1 MNHSIAT
8 AIAGS
13 CLSLSVAT
21 QLSAQTV
28 LSGDHSIDGRLC
40 VGYACTGSETFQ
52 PIDAMKIRS
61 SVVGL
66 SFEDTSNSSF
76 PNRDWRLLVND
87 GGSLAS
93 GAIDRFSIQD
103 LDAGTTPF
111 TIEGE
116 APNNAIY
123 VGDEGR
129 VGLGTSMPGTDLH
142 IISSWLHGARIRF
155 EDTWGDT
162 YSWDL
167 AATDQSF
174 FLYDRGSPPSVPF
187 RIEAGSPDHAFHMA
201 TNGYLGLGTDTP
213 EAPLELYRPDSFNF
227 FRITAAG
234 AAINRS
240 VDVTFTQGPL
250 GTGEL
255 RYNIVDGDGPE
266 MKLNADGDIEI
277 AGTLT
282 TGGPTCDSGCDAVF
296 DAGFERLS
304 VTDHAALMWENG
316 HLPAVGPT
324 LPNAPMNVSEK
335 MGGILNEL
343 EHAHIY
349 IEDLNAR
356 LAAQEALNA
365 RLIARLDALEAAD

>member
-1 MNHSIAT
+1 MRLEDTLGAPGVWEIQANGNDFFIRNEVAET
-8 AIAGS
+8 AP
-13 CLSLSVAT
+13 LV
-21 QLSAQTV
+21 LSAV
-28 LSGDHSIDGRLC
+28 APSFS
-40 VGYACTGSETFQ
+40 VFVEETGN
-52 PIDAMKIRS
+52 I
-61 SVVGL
+61 
-66 SFEDTSNSSF
+66 
-76 PNRDWRLLVND
+76 
-87 GGSLAS
+87 
-93 GAIDRFSIQD
+93 
-103 LDAGTTPF
+103 
-111 TIEGE
+111 
-116 APNNAIY
+116 
-123 VGDEGR
+123 
-129 VGLGTSMPGTDLH
+129 GLGTNM
-142 IISSWLHGARIRF
+142 
-155 EDTWGDT
+155 
-162 YSWDL
+162 
-167 AATDQSF
+167 
-174 FLYDRGSPPSVPF
+174 
-187 RIEAGSPDHAFHMA
+187 
-201 TNGYLGLGTDTP
+201 P
-213 EAPLELYRPDSFNF
+213 EAPLEVFGGDTFNF
-227 FRITAAG
+227 FRITADG
-234 AAINRS
+234 AATNQS
-240 VDVTFTQGPL
+240 VDFVFNEGPL

-296 DAGFERLS
+296 DAAFERLS